1 MTEAGTRRR
10 TVHSGGHTQGPTTGR
25 PKDRHGAGAKA
36 GAGDGDGRPGS
47 GASGPGRAPDGRKA
61 RRPPARRRPNRWKA
75 AFVTLLVVGV
85 LAAAG
90 WVLLGSKLLV
100 VRHVEVT
107 GNRLA
112 PRDRIEGAA
121 GISLGS
127 PMARLD
133 TGAVR
138 ARVQR
143 LREVASA
150 KVERAW
156 PGTIRI
162 VVTERTPRAVVAR
175 DGRFFLLDASGVTV
189 TDGTARP
196 AGLPLLAV
204 SAPGPSDPSSLAS
217 LHVIEQLPAA
227 LRRKLAEVTAVSP
240 EAVTLRLADGLT
252 IVWGS
257 DERTAEKL
265 RLVEALRRSPAGRSA
280 NTVDV
285 SSPEVVTTH

>member
-1 MTEAGTRRR
+1 MHG
-10 TVHSGGHTQGPTTGR
+10 GGHTRGDARDEGGR
-25 PKDRHGAGAKA
+25 PD
-36 GAGDGDGRPGS
+36 S
-47 GASGPGRAPDGRKA
+47 GPSASARASGRQPV
-61 RRPPARRRPNRWKA
+61 RRPPARRRPNRWKV

-85 LAAAG
+85 LGAAG

-100 VRHVEVT
+100 VRHVEVA
-107 GNRLA
+107 GNHYA

-138 ARVQR
+138 ARVRR

-150 KVERAW
+150 KVERQW
-156 PGTIRI
+156 PGTVRI
-162 VVTERTPRAVVAR
+162 VVTERTPRAMVDR
-175 DGRFFLLDASGVTV
+175 DGRYYLLDASGVTV

-196 AGLPLLAV
+196 AGLPLLSVA
-204 SAPGPSDPSSLAS
+204 APGPSDPSSLAA
-217 LHVIEQLPAA
+217 LHVIERLPAA
-227 LRRKLAEVTAVSP
+227 LRRKLAEVTASSP
-240 EAVTLRLADGLT
+240 EAVTLHLADGLT
-252 IVWGS
+252 VVWGS

-265 RLVEALRRSPAGRSA
+265 RLIEALRRSPAGRSA

>member
-1 MTEAGTRRR
+1 PG
-10 TVHSGGHTQGPTTGR
+10 QPGPGQ
-25 PKDRHGAGAKA
+25 
-36 GAGDGDGRPGS
+36 
-47 GASGPGRAPDGRKA
+47 SGPGRPARGRSA
-61 RRPPARRRPNRWKA
+61 RRSSGRRRPNRWKA
-75 AFVTLLVVGV
+75 AFVTLLVVGL

-100 VRHVEVT
+100 VRHVEVA

-112 PRDRIEGAA
+112 PRDRIEAAA

-138 ARVQR
+138 DRVRR

-150 KVERAW
+150 KVERRW
-156 PGTIRI
+156 PGTVRI
-162 VVTERTPRAVVAR
+162 VVTERTPRAVVSR
-175 DGRFFLLDASGVTV
+175 GGRYYRLDGSGITV
-189 TDGTARP
+189 ADGTTRP
-196 AGLPLLAV
+196 AGLPLLVVA
-204 SAPGPSDPSSLAS
+204 APGPSDPSSLAA
-217 LHVIEQLPAA
+217 LHVVGRLPAS
-227 LRRKLAEVTAVSP
+227 LRRRLAEVSAPSP

-257 DERTAEKL
+257 DERTPEKL

-280 NTVDV
+280 NTIDV

>member
-1 MTEAGTRRR
+1 MHG
-10 TVHSGGHTQGPTTGR
+10 GGHTRGETR
-25 PKDRHGAGAKA
+25 DE
-36 GAGDGDGRPGS
+36 DGRPDS
-47 GASGPGRAPDGRKA
+47 GEPASGRAPARPPV

-85 LAAAG
+85 LGASG

-100 VRHVEVT
+100 VRHVEVS
-107 GNRLA
+107 GNHYA

-133 TGAVR
+133 TGSVR

-150 KVERAW
+150 KVERHW

-162 VVTERTPRAVVAR
+162 VVTERTPRAVVDR
-175 DGRFFLLDASGVTV
+175 DGRYYLLDASGVTV
-189 TDGTARP
+189 TDGTTRP
-196 AGLPLLAV
+196 AGLPLLSV
-204 SAPGPSDPSSLAS
+204 SAPGPSDPSGLAA
-217 LHVIEQLPAA
+217 LRVIERLPAA

-252 IVWGS
+252 VVWGS
-257 DERTAEKL
+257 DERTPEKL
-265 RLVEALRRSPAGRSA
+265 RLIDALRRSPAGRSA
-280 NTVDV
+280 NTIDV